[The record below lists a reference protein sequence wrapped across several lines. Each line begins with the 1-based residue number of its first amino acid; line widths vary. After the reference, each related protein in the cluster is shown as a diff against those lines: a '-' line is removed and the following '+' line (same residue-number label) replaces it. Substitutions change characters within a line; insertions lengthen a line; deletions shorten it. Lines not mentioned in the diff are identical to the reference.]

1 MKVRRGNGLAIAT
14 LAVFLL
20 LIAIGPLRSG
30 FAVAQGLAP
39 GANKPARI
47 GVLLYG
53 SKAQYAP
60 AEHPFFAGLRDLG
73 LVEGG
78 NVIVLVREA
87 EGRPDRLPQLAAEL
101 VAEKPDVIVSAG
113 PQPIEAVKNAT
124 ATIPIVMAIVSDPV
138 TYGFVASLPHPGG
151 NLTGLSMVNTELSSK
166 RIELLKEIAPGIT
179 RIAVFTDPTMGPQ
192 GLPET
197 AAAARTLGLEL
208 QVLELTG
215 AEIERGF
222 AEAER
227 GQAQALLVMPTPF
240 YNMPDVRRRIGTLAL
255 QHRLPSMCEEVSY
268 VRDGCLLSYGPDF
281 TAMWRR
287 SATYIIKILQGAK
300 PAELPVEQP
309 TKFNFFINLQTAKAL
324 GLTVPPILLAMA
336 DEVIE

>member
-1 MKVRRGNGLAIAT
+1 VQVTAD
-14 LAVFLL
+14 LL
-20 LIAIGPLRSG
+20 
-30 FAVAQGLAP
+30 
-39 GANKPARI
+39 
-47 GVLLYG
+47 
-53 SKAQYAP
+53 
-60 AEHPFFAGLRDLG
+60 
-73 LVEGG
+73 
-78 NVIVLVREA
+78 
-87 EGRPDRLPQLAAEL
+87 DRLSEGVGSGLGDLNEPYVQQRNASIGSSNRRTFQEAGDEG
-101 VAEKPDVIVSAG
+101 SAKW
-113 PQPIEAVKNAT
+113 VRNRD
-124 ATIPIVMAIVSDPV
+124 DPV

-197 AAAARTLGLEL
+197 AAAARALGLEL

-215 AEIERGF
+215 AAIEHGF

-227 GQAQALLVMPTPF
+227 GRAQALLVMPTPF
-240 YNMPDVRRRIGTLAL
+240 YNLPDVRGRIGRLAL
-255 QHRLPSMCEEVSY
+255 QYRLPSMCEEVSY

-281 TAMWRR
+281 TTMWHR
-287 SATYIIKILQGAK
+287 SAIYVLKILQGAK

-309 TKFNFFINLQTAKAL
+309 TKFNFFINLNTAKAL

>member
-1 MKVRRGNGLAIAT
+1 MNVRHRNGSAIVT
-14 LAVFLL
+14 IAVFLL
-20 LIAIGPLRSG
+20 ISVVGLLRSG

-39 GANKPARI
+39 SANRPARL

-53 SKAQYAP
+53 GKNQYAP
-60 AEHPFFAGLRDLG
+60 AEHPLFAGLRDVG
-73 LVEGG
+73 LVEGS
-78 NVIVLVREA
+78 NATVLVREA

-101 VAEKPDVIVSAG
+101 VAEKPDIIVTAG
-113 PQPIEAVKNAT
+113 PQPIQAVKNST

-138 TYGFVASLPHPGG
+138 TYGFVASLSHPGG

-197 AAAARTLGLEL
+197 AAAARALGLEL
-208 QVLELTG
+208 QVLDLTG
-215 AEIERGF
+215 AVIEHGF

-227 GQAQALLVMPTPF
+227 GQAQALLVMRTPF
-240 YNMPDVRRRIGTLAL
+240 YNLPDVRGRIGRLAL

-281 TAMWRR
+281 TSMWRG
-287 SATYIIKILQGAK
+287 SATYVLKILQGAK

-309 TKFNFFINLQTAKAL
+309 TKFNFFINLNTAKAL
-324 GLTVPPILLAMA
+324 RLTVPPLLLAMA